1 MEAGCPNI
9 TGRIGVVHGRDWTGA
24 FYPYNYDS
32 LNTSSG
38 GWVSGGVDMDA
49 SHCSEVY
56 GSSETVTPLSE
67 SVIMCISY

>member
-9 TGRIGVVHGRDWTGA
+9 TGRIGVVLGRDWTGA
-24 FYPYNYDS
+24 FYSYKTNS

-38 GWVSGGVDMDA
+38 GWASGGVDMDA
-49 SHCSEVY
+49 SRCSSVY